1 LSAALVELTERP
13 VQLRGGAFARALL
26 RLAGWRFHF
35 DGMPARQGV
44 AVFYPHTSNWDF
56 VLSLLGVWSAGVP
69 LHFFV
74 KGSLFRIPL
83 FGRWLR
89 WVGGLPVVRGAP
101 QGAVA
106 QMAEQ
111 LRLAKLEDRFLWLG
125 ISPEGTRSLGPGWRT
140 GFYRIATRAEV
151 PLCLIAMDYGQRRLA
166 IDSYWRLSGDM
177 QSDFAVFA
185 GRLAGVRGLRPQLAA
200 PVRPLES

>member
-13 VQLRGGAFARALL
+13 VQLRGSAIARAVL
-26 RLAGWRFHF
+26 RLAGWEFHF
-35 DGMPARQGV
+35 DGMPSRQGV

-56 VLSLLGVWSAGVP
+56 VMSLLGVWSAGVP
-69 LHFFV
+69 LSFFV
-74 KGSLFRIPL
+74 KHSLFRIPL

-89 WVGGLPVVRGAP
+89 SVGGLPVVRSAR

-111 LRLAKLEDRFLWLG
+111 LRLAKQDDRFLWLG
-125 ISPEGTRSLGPGWRT
+125 ISPEGTRTLTSGWRT
-140 GFYRIATRAEV
+140 GFYRIARQADV
-151 PLCLIAMDYGQRRLA
+151 PLCLISMDYGRRRLA
-166 IDSYWRLSGDM
+166 IDSCWRLSGDM
-177 QSDFAVFA
+177 PADFAVFA
-185 GRLAGVRGLRPQLAA
+185 GRLAGVRGHRPQHAA